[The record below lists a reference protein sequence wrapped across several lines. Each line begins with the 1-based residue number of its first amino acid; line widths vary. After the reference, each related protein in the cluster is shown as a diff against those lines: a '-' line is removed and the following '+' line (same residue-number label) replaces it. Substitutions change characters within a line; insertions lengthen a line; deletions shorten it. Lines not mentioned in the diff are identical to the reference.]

1 VEQKLLTLKETSVL
15 TGLSEYKIYQLIN
28 KRDFPAFIQLGERT
42 RRWKRSEILNWMEDV
57 K

>member
-1 VEQKLLTLKETSVL
+1 VEQKLLTLQDTIKL

-28 KRDFPAFIQLGERT
+28 KRDFPAFVQLGERT
-42 RRWKRSEILNWMEDV
+42 RRWKRSEVLSWMEDV